1 MPQNSLK
8 VIIEEIGPPISIYR
22 SSVASHGF
30 FGANCRKRH
39 AAHVTFGY
47 TRVDGVLRHLIPKNK
62 LLMST

>member
-1 MPQNSLK
+1 MPQNLLK

-47 TRVDGVLRHLIPKNK
+47 TRVGGAFDHKK
-62 LLMST
+62 

>member
-39 AAHVTFGY
+39 AAHVTWG
-47 TRVDGVLRHLIPKNK
+47 
-62 LLMST
+62 

>member
-8 VIIEEIGPPISIYR
+8 VIVEEIGPPISIYR

-30 FGANCRKRH
+30 FGANCRKRQ

-47 TRVDGVLRHLIPKNK
+47 TRADEALETFDAKK
-62 LLMST
+62 

>member
-1 MPQNSLK
+1 MPQISLK

-39 AAHVTFGY
+39 AADVTFGY
-47 TRVDGVLRHLIPKNK
+47 TRVDGVFETFDRKMNF
-62 LLMST
+62 

>member
-39 AAHVTFGY
+39 AADVTFGY
-47 TRVDGVLRHLIPKNK
+47 TRVDGVFETFDRKMNF
-62 LLMST
+62 

>member
-8 VIIEEIGPPISIYR
+8 VIIEEIGPPISICR

-39 AAHVTFGY
+39 AGHVTFGY
-47 TRVDGVLRHLIPKNK
+47 TRVGEAFDHKK
-62 LLMST
+62 

>member
-8 VIIEEIGPPISIYR
+8 VIIQEIGPPISIYR
-22 SSVASHGF
+22 SYLASHGF

-47 TRVDGVLRHLIPKNK
+47 TRVDGVFEAFDPKK
-62 LLMST
+62 

>member
-8 VIIEEIGPPISIYR
+8 VIIEKIGPLISIYR

-47 TRVDGVLRHLIPKNK
+47 TMVDGVFDPKK
-62 LLMST
+62 

>member
-8 VIIEEIGPPISIYR
+8 VIIEEIGRPISIYR

-47 TRVDGVLRHLIPKNK
+47 TRVDGAIDHKK
-62 LLMST
+62 

>member
-30 FGANCRKRH
+30 FGANCRKHH

-47 TRVDGVLRHLIPKNK
+47 TRVDGVFDPQK
-62 LLMST
+62 

>member
-47 TRVDGVLRHLIPKNK
+47 TRVIGHLMP
-62 LLMST
+62 T

>member
-8 VIIEEIGPPISIYR
+8 VIVEEIGPPISIYR

-47 TRVDGVLRHLIPKNK
+47 TRVIGHLIPKSE
-62 LLMST
+62 LLMPT